1 MAFSDNYHFTD
12 AYQRLLTEVQAQKE
26 ESHFQVICE
35 GAYKVYKGKNHC
47 AYSVAM
53 ALI

>member
-12 AYQRLLTEVQAQKE
+12 AYQRLLTEVQSQKE
-26 ESHFQVICE
+26 DSHFQVICE
-35 GAYKVYKGKNHC
+35 GAYKDYKGKNHC